1 MLDNLRWMGR
11 VLGGIVSRQPGQRR
25 GRTLLLLLVGA
36 GSLLSL
42 NGYVPAVSAARAPKI
57 TAAEAL
63 LVRAERAEAAFGA
76 VDGLY
81 DEEIEPI
88 TRVLRTYRD
97 DPVLTRR
104 IAVALVREAKR
115 VELPPKLLMAVLLV
129 ENPWLELGA
138 SSSVGAQGLMQVMP
152 LWRGKWKACGGNLTD
167 IDGNICHGAR
177 IFAWYLRTNN
187 GNVERA
193 LLRYNGCVKGTNTPN
208 CHQYANHVFA
218 RAGRASLLGWRAP
231 GSAAAP

>member
-1 MLDNLRWMGR
+1 MLENLRWTSR
-11 VLGGIVSRQPGQRR
+11 VLGGVVRRAPGQRR
-25 GRTLLLLLVGA
+25 SRLFALVLVGA
-36 GSLLSL
+36 GAGLAIY
-42 NGYVPAVSAARAPKI
+42 GYVPAVGLAPAQPV
-57 TAAEAL
+57 TAAEL
-63 LVRAERAEAAFGA
+63 LQERAERVQLAYAG
-76 VDGLY
+76 V
-81 DEEIEPI
+81 EEVYESEVAPI
-88 TRVLRTYRD
+88 ARVLRTYRD

-104 IAVALVREAKR
+104 IAVALVREARR

-152 LWRGKWKACGGNLTD
+152 LWQGRWKACCRSLVD
-167 IDGNICHGAR
+167 IDENICHGAR
-177 IFAWYLRTNN
+177 IFALYLRSEK

-208 CHQYANHVFA
+208 CHQYPNHVFA

-231 GSAAAP
+231 GMAAAP